1 MGVGAASGSR
11 ANVLLKKY
19 KTSSL
24 GTSEPDG
31 GLAKKLEPDNT
42 GFYHGTSVGAGSPKA
57 LSEWGLLDTIFNPG
71 NLDSDTLV
79 SLQTKHL

>member
-11 ANVLLKKY
+11 ANVLLRKY
-19 KTSSL
+19 KASSL

-42 GFYHGTSVGAGSPKA
+42 GFYHGTSVGAG
-57 LSEWGLLDTIFNPG
+57 
-71 NLDSDTLV
+71 
-79 SLQTKHL
+79 